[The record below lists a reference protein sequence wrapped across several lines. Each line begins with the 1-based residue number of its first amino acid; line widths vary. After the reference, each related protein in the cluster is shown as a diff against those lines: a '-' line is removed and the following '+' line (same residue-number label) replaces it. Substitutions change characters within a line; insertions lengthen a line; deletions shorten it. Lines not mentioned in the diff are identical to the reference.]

1 MPGAPRGGWEGPA
14 HGSGAGDSVGGGL
27 VTANDATRL
36 PAGPRIWSTDVAGG
50 RMHVIV
56 DGRAVVAPTRADLSK
71 LEGGRG

>member
-1 MPGAPRGGWEGPA
+1 MI
-14 HGSGAGDSVGGGL
+14 
-27 VTANDATRL
+27 ANYAIRL

-71 LEGGRG
+71 REDRP